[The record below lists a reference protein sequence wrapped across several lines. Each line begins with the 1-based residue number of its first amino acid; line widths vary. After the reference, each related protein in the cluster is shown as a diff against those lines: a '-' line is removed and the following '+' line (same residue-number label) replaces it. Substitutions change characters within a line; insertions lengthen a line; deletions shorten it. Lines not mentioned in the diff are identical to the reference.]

1 MKSQKIQ
8 AIRDI
13 TIIIGVII
21 FVIVFSVT
29 NLYTMYQQYDSWK
42 TFSKE
47 SSESPISAYAS
58 CDSYPEHHAAA
69 IELANNG
76 PEEVKEVKCKII
88 DAAGLASDSNEQV
101 VENLS
106 PGSTDMCGFILKGTP
121 SKPFLR
127 FEVSYNDVSFKT
139 SCQLYPYEP

>member
-8 AIRDI
+8 AIRDL

-88 DAAGLASDSNEQV
+88 DAAGLASDSNEQT

-106 PGSTDMCGFILKGTP
+106 PDSILKGTP